1 MNTNLIIA
9 IITLI
14 FGIILSGI
22 GYLSFTQTRTMNSIF
37 LIFVGLCLLSFS
49 IYKFIKYKQ

>member
-1 MNTNLIIA
+1 MDTNLIIA

-22 GYLSFTQTRTMNSIF
+22 GYLSFTQTSTMNSIF
-37 LIFVGLCLLSFS
+37 LIFIGLCILTFS
-49 IYKFIKYKQ
+49 IYKFIKYK